1 MTPLEF
7 SGLPI
12 EKKVHIILN
21 EGREVLDRIFMFYIV
36 KLYTYNDLYIEIW
49 YQQIGNKID
58 KVQVV
63 ELDDV
68 LHLYEKQINIKDLF
82 KE

>member
-7 SGLPI
+7 SELPI
-12 EKKVHIILN
+12 EKKANIILN
-21 EGREVLDRIFMFYIV
+21 EGREVLERIFMFYIV
-36 KLYTYNDLYIEIW
+36 KLYTYNDLYVEIW

-68 LHLYEKQINIKDLF
+68 LHLYENQININDLF

>member
-7 SGLPI
+7 AGLPI
-12 EKKVHIILN
+12 NSQVQIVIS
-21 EGREVLDRIFMFYIV
+21 EGREILDRIFLYYII
-36 KLYTYNDLYIEIW
+36 KLYLYNGIYVEIW

-58 KVQVV
+58 KVQIVD
-63 ELDDV
+63 LDDV
-68 LHLYEKQINIKDLF
+68 IHLYESQININDLF